1 MRNKENFKISFV
13 GLKNRIHHFE
23 YEIDEMF
30 FKNFDNLSVK
40 NCKVKVAV
48 ELEKRENYL
57 LFSFFID
64 GQVHLDCDRCLDEYQ
79 QEVFG
84 DYKLIV
90 QLGGRL
96 IENNDNDDDI
106 IALPKNQDYINMAE
120 YIYDYTL
127 LSIPYQRIHSNIA
140 DCNKEMVDKMNEEQ
154 NKTEKDI
161 DPRWEILNK
170 LKKIDK
176 NGTS

>member
-1 MRNKENFKISFV
+1 MRNNEGFKISFV

-23 YEIDEMF
+23 YEIDEAF
-30 FKNFDNLSVK
+30 FKTFDNLNVK

-57 LFSFFID
+57 IFSFFID
-64 GQVHLDCDRCLDEYQ
+64 GFMHLDCDRCLDKYK
-79 QEVFG
+79 QEIFG
-84 DYKLIV
+84 DYRLIV
-90 QLGGRL
+90 QLSGKL

-106 IALPKNQDYINMAE
+106 IALPKNQDFINLAE

-127 LSIPYQRIHSNIA
+127 LSVPYQKIHSNITE
-140 DCNKEMVDKMNEEQ
+140 CNQEMVNKMNEQQ
-154 NKTEKDI
+154 NKEKKDI

-170 LKKIDK
+170 LKK
-176 NGTS
+176 